1 MATIKDIARLSGYSI
16 GTVSRVIN
24 NKADVSQEARQ
35 RIEHVIRDL
44 NFQPNSNA
52 RQLKNSSPSGITV
65 IVRGMNN
72 SFLVSILEELQFR
85 MREHRE
91 NVSVQFLDETED
103 EVSAAVQLLSTA
115 KPKGFIFLGGST
127 ESFRS
132 SFDEIT
138 VPCVLVTGDASSL
151 GYENLSSFTTDDFS
165 ASAFALSKLIEL
177 GHKEIGIIGGYP
189 VPYPEDNSTRRID
202 GALSAIEAAG
212 LRFDRDTDYEPCP
225 FSLQDGYDAA
235 ERLLKRRPSITG
247 IFAVSDTVAFGA
259 MRYLADSGRSVPG
272 DVSVIGY
279 DGIDSTSFSHPRLST
294 VRQNV
299 EELASRSVDDLLLR
313 INYER
318 PAVHAY
324 VPFSY
329 VTGESVAS
337 PKQI

>member
-103 EVSAAVQLLSTA
+103 EVSTAIQLLSTA

-127 ESFRS
+127 ESFRN
-132 SFDEIT
+132 SFEEIT

-165 ASAFALSKLIEL
+165 ASAFALNKLIEL
-177 GHKEIGIIGGYP
+177 GHREIGIIGGYP

-202 GALSAIEAAG
+202 GALSTIKDAG
-212 LRFDRDTDYEPCP
+212 LDFDRAADYEPCP
-225 FSLQDGYDAA
+225 FSMQDGYDAA
-235 ERLLKRRPSITG
+235 ERLLRRRPSITG

-279 DGIDSTSFSHPRLST
+279 DGIDGTSFSHPRLST

-324 VPFSY
+324 IPFSY
-329 VTGESVAS
+329 VTGESVAP